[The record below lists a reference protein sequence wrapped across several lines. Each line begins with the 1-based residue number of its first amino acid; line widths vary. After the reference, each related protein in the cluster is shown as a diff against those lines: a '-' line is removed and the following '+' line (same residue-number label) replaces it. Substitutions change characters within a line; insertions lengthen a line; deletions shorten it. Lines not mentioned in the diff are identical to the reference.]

1 MKAKAV
7 FLDRDGT
14 LIQERG
20 HISVLGQVKFIKGAY
35 TALRKLQNLGFKL
48 IIVSNQSGVARG
60 ILTETE
66 VQKVNRYILSELE
79 KRAIKINRIYYCPH
93 HPEYGNQRYLRNCT
107 CRKPGSGMVKQAQK
121 RLNLSAKNSYVIG
134 DKMTD
139 IELAKNIKGKG
150 ILVLTGY
157 GKRELSRL
165 NSRRG
170 RPDFVARNLLQAVK
184 WIASNAK

>member
-66 VQKVNRYILSELE
+66 VQKVNRHILSELE
-79 KRAIKINRIYYCPH
+79 KRA
-93 HPEYGNQRYLRNCT
+93 
-107 CRKPGSGMVKQAQK
+107 
-121 RLNLSAKNSYVIG
+121 
-134 DKMTD
+134 
-139 IELAKNIKGKG
+139 KNIKGKG
-150 ILVLTGY
+150 VLVLTGY

-165 NSRRG
+165 NSRRN